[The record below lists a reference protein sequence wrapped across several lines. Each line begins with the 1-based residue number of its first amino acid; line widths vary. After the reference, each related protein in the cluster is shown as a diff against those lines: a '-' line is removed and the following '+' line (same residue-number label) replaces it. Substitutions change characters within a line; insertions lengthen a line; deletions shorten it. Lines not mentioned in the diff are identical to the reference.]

1 MGIRGKL
8 GAAGLIVA
16 LVPVAAA
23 VGSVTAGAGVAGSV
37 VVTTTADELTVDG
50 DCSLREAFETVNT
63 GAAFDACQAGSST
76 IELSIG
82 TYTFDSG
89 ELGPLVAETSMHLLG
104 VDATSSTI
112 VETGLGTAVRAEAG
126 VTLFVQ
132 DLAIS
137 GGTAVHMET
146 GAGLLLF
153 HDARVSGGDYAFLTD
168 DSDVEAERTTFAGG
182 YFAVGQTTSGDI
194 TVSSSTVQGDDESL
208 GLRSTAGSIS
218 AETSTLDTPLRAP
231 SVAIDRSYVGPCL
244 ECTPLSIGAG
254 SLSLVNSTVEVP
266 LDHPAIQVT
275 TGSATIVSSTLHAG
289 PARPAIAVTGTGT
302 ATVTGSI
309 ATCAGAAGVVS
320 GGGNVSDGSCGFAG
334 TGDVVGDPKLLAPAA
349 NGGFTKT
356 QSLAPGS
363 AAIDRAPTCPTVDQR
378 NAPRPKDADG
388 DGTPECDSGALE
400 LDGPPSPPPPPPPP
414 PLTVKPVVGD
424 WNGDGIDSPGYVS
437 GNFWHLRDT
446 LSTGGVERQALL
458 ANTSAGTPIVGDWD
472 GDGDDGIG
480 VVVQEA
486 TRLRWYLQPDPAS
499 GFEATIVFTYAGS
512 GSPVVGDWD
521 GNGTDDIGV
530 VQGGTWFLRTAFA
543 GGPADLIGRFGGA
556 GDVRIA
562 GDWDGDGDAT
572 PGVVRGRTRFL
583 KNDLTGGTA
592 DLTFTY
598 GLTTDVPL
606 VGDWDG
612 DGVDTP
618 GVARSTTAGIR
629 WSLRNTN
636 TPGTADVV
644 LRFGP

>member
-8 GAAGLIVA
+8 AAAGLIVA

-23 VGSVTAGAGVAGSV
+23 VGSVSAGAGVAGSV

-50 DCSLREAFETVNT
+50 DCSLREAFATVNT
-63 GAAFDACQAGSST
+63 GTGVDSCTTGSTT

-89 ELGPLVAETSMHLLG
+89 ELGPLVAETAMHLLG
-104 VDATSSTI
+104 VDATSTTI
-112 VETGLGTAVRAEAG
+112 VETGLGTAVRAGAG

-153 HDARVSGGDYAFLTD
+153 HDARVSGRDYAFLTD
-168 DSDVEAERTTFAGG
+168 DSDVEAERTTFEGG

-218 AETSTLDTPLRAP
+218 ADASTLDTPLRAP
-231 SVAIDRSYVGPCL
+231 SIAIDRSFVGPCL

-266 LDHPAIQVT
+266 LDHPAIQLT

-289 PARPAIAVTGTGT
+289 TARPAIAVTGTGT

-309 ATCAGAAGVVS
+309 ATCAGSTGVVS

-349 NGGFTKT
+349 NGGRTKT

-363 AAIDRAPTCPTVDQR
+363 AAIDRAPSCPSVDQR
-378 NAPRPKDADG
+378 NAPRPKDAD
-388 DGTPECDSGALE
+388 DAD
-400 LDGPPSPPPPPPPP
+400 
-414 PLTVKPVVGD
+414 
-424 WNGDGIDSPGYVS
+424 
-437 GNFWHLRDT
+437 
-446 LSTGGVERQALL
+446 
-458 ANTSAGTPIVGDWD
+458 
-472 GDGDDGIG
+472 
-480 VVVQEA
+480 
-486 TRLRWYLQPDPAS
+486 
-499 GFEATIVFTYAGS
+499 IVFSYGGS
-512 GSPVVGDWD
+512 GTPVVGDWD
-521 GNGTDDIGV
+521 GDGTDDIGV
-530 VQGGTWFLRTAFA
+530 VQGGTWFLRTALA

-592 DLTFTY
+592 DLTFNY

-618 GVARSTTAGIR
+618 GVARNTTSGIA
-629 WSLRNTN
+629 WHLRSSN
-636 TPGTADVV
+636 TPGPATTSF
-644 LRFGP
+644 RFGP